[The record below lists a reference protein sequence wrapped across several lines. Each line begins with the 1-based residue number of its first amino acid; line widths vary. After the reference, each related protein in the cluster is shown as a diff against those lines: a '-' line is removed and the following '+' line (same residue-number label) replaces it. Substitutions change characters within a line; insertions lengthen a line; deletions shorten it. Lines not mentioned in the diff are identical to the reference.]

1 MWIPRS
7 WRRIRIYLFYKSL
20 GWTQER
26 LFLRESWV
34 VFSIFLL
41 CWKAEFAQTHLSFYA
56 TSHSLLFLATLSLS
70 AQHPQNIQKE
80 RDQDKEQ
87 EQGTAYYCQN
97 FNNSFSYFGIS
108 FLQMFSNVNLGY
120 ILPFWMIRVV
130 DLFKI
135 LDLPP
140 LLSAF
145 NVFVFWP
152 FTLFFFSNRCLCMH
166 VRAII
171 IRFRSLWIRFWSL
184 CDKDIAFFWVS
195 CFNDIN
201 VLNVQMIQ
209 NLRLQ

>member
-1 MWIPRS
+1 MEARETIFEGKLSCIFHFSAMLKGRVCS
-7 WRRIRIYLFYKSL
+7 NTSL
-20 GWTQER
+20 
-26 LFLRESWV
+26 LLCNFPLS
-34 VFSIFLL
+34 SIF
-41 CWKAEFAQTHLSFYA
+41 SN
-56 TSHSLLFLATLSLS
+56 SLS
-70 AQHPQNIQKE
+70 ICTTPTKHPK
-80 RDQDKEQ
+80 RKRQDKEQ

-166 VRAII
+166 IRAII